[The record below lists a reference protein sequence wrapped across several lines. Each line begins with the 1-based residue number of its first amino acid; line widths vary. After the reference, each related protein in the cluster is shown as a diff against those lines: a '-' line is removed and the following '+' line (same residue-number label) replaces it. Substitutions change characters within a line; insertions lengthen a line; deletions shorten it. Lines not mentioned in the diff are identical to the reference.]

1 MKIEKKTNL
10 IDDFH
15 KKIYIDKIEM
25 KRKMCF
31 FLIKIIIIFSINHM
45 DRIFSIR
52 KLCDLW
58 TETFSQWNTRSKERK
73 SINLFKSKKVHNQ
86 IM

>member
-1 MKIEKKTNL
+1 MMKKKKTNH

-15 KKIYIDKIEM
+15 KKNISTKLKWKE
-25 KRKMCF
+25 KCVF
-31 FLIKIIIIFSINHM
+31 FLLKIIIIFSINHM
-45 DRIFSIR
+45 GSHFSIK

-58 TETFSQWNTRSKERK
+58 TETFIEWNTRNKERK